1 MGRGGFSLPGAS
13 EMRRTGHK
21 TKLIKRRFKSGHSE
35 LRTAR
40 LSSPKSH
47 YSELLSK
54 NKGFT
59 LIEIVIVIVI
69 LSIISAI
76 TIKFLVDG
84 LRIYT
89 MTVNQKTLF
98 DEGKLAMERMCRD
111 IRDARSITTPAA
123 GGSGNTITVLRSN
136 ATAQDIADESITF
149 RLTGSTLEKVKA
161 SPSATSTL
169 AVNVSTFTVT
179 RGDVATNNENE
190 ITLVVTLSLVGSDER
205 VTLRTKVYPM
215 SLLEDVQATYKNY
228 FYCWEEVRS

>member
-1 MGRGGFSLPGAS
+1 MV
-13 EMRRTGHK
+13 
-21 TKLIKRRFKSGHSE
+21 FKPS
-35 LRTAR
+35 
-40 LSSPKSH
+40 
-47 YSELLSK
+47 
-54 NKGFT
+54 KGFT
-59 LIEIVIVIVI
+59 LIEVIIVIVI

-98 DEGKLAMERMCRD
+98 DEGKLALERMCRD
-111 IRDARSITTPAA
+111 IRDARSITTPVA

-136 ATAQDIADESITF
+136 ATVQDVADESITF

-190 ITLVVTLSLVGSDER
+190 IALLVTLSLVGSDER
-205 VTLRTKVYPM
+205 VTLQTKVYPM